1 MIRLLILLLLAY
13 LFFRIVKGVFSLLGG
28 GGQELKRDR
37 DEEKVI
43 DEMVQDPSCKTY
55 IPRREAIRKVVQG
68 QEYFFCSKE
77 CTRKFEAEG
86 ER

>member
-1 MIRLLILLLLAY
+1 MIRLLLLFLLAY

-28 GGQELKRDR
+28 SQELRKGR

-43 DEMVQDPSCKTY
+43 DEMVQDPACKTY

-68 QEYFFCSKE
+68 QEYYFCSKE
-77 CTRKFEAEG
+77 CARKFEAKG
-86 ER
+86 GG

>member
-1 MIRLLILLLLAY
+1 MIRLLLLLLLAY
-13 LFFRIVKGVFSLLGG
+13 LFFRIVKAVFSLLGG
-28 GGQELKRDR
+28 GDQELKRGR

-77 CTRKFEAEG
+77 CARKFEAEG